1 LFGEK
6 AAQKRAK
13 PSASLAQYV
22 MEAAAFLPMREGL
35 QQKIVRRGERKAR
48 PNEVEKPPA
57 CVRFFY
63 FIGARPN
70 Y

>member
-1 LFGEK
+1 
-6 AAQKRAK
+6 
-13 PSASLAQYV
+13 